1 VNPAIG
7 HEVAAGTAAN
17 GSTEVPTQP
26 RAATPRTSAT
36 EAVARPEAGPG
47 ERGPASDVDTT
58 DGATRPGTGSG
69 DRGPASGVVAAGEG
83 TRSQGAEASFRRLP
97 NLISIEDLDAAQ
109 VRRIL
114 DTTEQLLPIAQRER
128 NSVPTL
134 RGKMVCNLF
143 LEDSTRTRISF
154 ELAAK
159 RLSAEVLNFSAKG
172 SSVSKGE
179 SFKDT
184 ALTLDAMGVDCVVVR
199 SGSSGAPLQLSR
211 YLDVPILNAGDG
223 WHQHP
228 TQALLDVFT
237 MRRHLGDMAGRR
249 VVLVGDLLHSRV
261 ARSEVQALR
270 LLGARVTVV
279 APPTLL
285 PPAIEGWDVE
295 VARDLDDVLPS
306 ADVVYALRVQR
317 ERMHG
322 AFFPSVREYARR
334 WGLDGRRLRLMR
346 DDAIVMHPGPM
357 NRGVEIT
364 GDVADSDRAVITEQ
378 VTNGIAVRM
387 ACLYLL
393 LAGGAAGG
401 SSGQETVSSGQQER
415 ESEGLPADTS
425 ASSAAQEVP
434 R

>member
-1 VNPAIG
+1 M
-7 HEVAAGTAAN
+7 TTTD
-17 GSTEVPTQP
+17 S
-26 RAATPRTSAT
+26 
-36 EAVARPEAGPG
+36 PEA
-47 ERGPASDVDTT
+47 
-58 DGATRPGTGSG
+58 
-69 DRGPASGVVAAGEG
+69 
-83 TRSQGAEASFRRLP
+83 RLP
-97 NLISIEDLDAAQ
+97 GYDVTDQPLSDLISIEDLD
-109 VRRIL
+109 RDTILRIL
-114 DTTEQLLPIAQRER
+114 DNAEQLRPIAERER
-128 NSVPTL
+128 KSVPTL
-134 RGKMVCNLF
+134 RGKVVCNLF
-143 LEDSTRTRISF
+143 LEDSTRTRLSF
-154 ELAAK
+154 DLAAK
-159 RLSAEVLNFSAKG
+159 RLSAEVMNFSAKG

-199 SGSSGAPLQLSR
+199 SGSSGAPLQLKS

-237 MRRHLGDMAGRR
+237 MRRHLGDLAGRHA
-249 VVLVGDLLHSRV
+249 VIVGDVLHSRV

-285 PPAIEGWDVE
+285 PPQVERWGVE
-295 VARDLDDVLPS
+295 VGGDLDAALVD

-317 ERMHG
+317 ERMHR
-322 AFFPSVREYARR
+322 AFFPSRREYARG
-334 WGLDGRRLRLMR
+334 WGVDGRRLALLK

-364 GDVADSDRAVITEQ
+364 GEVADSDRAVITEQ

-393 LAGGAAGG
+393 LAGGGPPGGPPPESGAAAADADAAAAAGSTG
-401 SSGQETVSSGQQER
+401 PSDDAAAPAGRETV
-415 ESEGLPADTS
+415 
-425 ASSAAQEVP
+425 EVP

>member
-1 VNPAIG
+1 MMR
-7 HEVAAGTAAN
+7 H
-17 GSTEVPTQP
+17 
-26 RAATPRTSAT
+26 
-36 EAVARPEAGPG
+36 
-47 ERGPASDVDTT
+47 
-58 DGATRPGTGSG
+58 
-69 DRGPASGVVAAGEG
+69 
-83 TRSQGAEASFRRLP
+83 
-97 NLISIEDLDAAQ
+97 LISIEELSASQLTA
-109 VRRIL
+109 IL
-114 DTTEQLLPIAQRER
+114 DTAEQLLPIAKRER

-134 RGKMVCNLF
+134 RGKVVCNLF
-143 LEDSTRTRISF
+143 LEDSTRTRLSF
-154 ELAAK
+154 DLAAK

-199 SGSSGAPLQLSR
+199 SHSSGAPLQLSR

-237 MRRHLGDMAGRR
+237 MRRHLGDLAGRHA
-249 VVLVGDLLHSRV
+249 VIVGDVLHSRV

-270 LLGARVTVV
+270 LLGANVTLV

-285 PPAIEGWDVE
+285 PPSVEDWDVE
-295 VARDLDDVLPS
+295 VANDLNALLPD

-317 ERMHG
+317 ERMHR
-322 AFFPSVREYARR
+322 AFFPSSREYTRM
-334 WGLDGRRLRLMR
+334 WGLTGARLELMKPS
-346 DDAIVMHPGPM
+346 AIVMHPGPM

-364 GDVADSDRAVITEQ
+364 GAVADSEQSVITEQ

-393 LAGGAAGG
+393 LA
-401 SSGQETVSSGQQER
+401 
-415 ESEGLPADTS
+415 
-425 ASSAAQEVP
+425 SAAAPSPPHGDLGVANNPEVVS
-434 R
+434 